1 MQAWPWIHESFVS
14 GLHTG
19 RVSRKKI
26 LVVDDEKDLVDILAF
41 NLRREQYEVV
51 TAHDGEKALDVA
63 RRDAP
68 DLVILDLM
76 MPGIGGL
83 EVCRRLRGDPRTAKI
98 PVIMLTAKGEE
109 TDAVIGLAQG
119 ADDYVRKPFGVKE
132 LMARVAAHL
141 RSQARAG
148 EDEHPKVLR
157 FGDLVIDSDRFV
169 ATLGDEDLP
178 LTTTEFKLLR
188 HLVAKKGRVFSRND
202 LLDSVRGPDAIVTD
216 RTIDVHVAAVRRK
229 LGRYGDH
236 LLTVRG
242 VGYKFAENAA

>member
-1 MQAWPWIHESFVS
+1 MTVDTA
-14 GLHTG
+14 

-41 NLRREQYEVV
+41 NLRREQYEVL
-51 TAHDGEKALDVA
+51 TAPDGEKALEAA
-63 RRDAP
+63 RREAP
-68 DLVILDLM
+68 DLVVLDLM

-83 EVCRRLRGDPRTAKI
+83 ETCRRLRAEPRTSRI

-109 TDAVIGLAQG
+109 TEAVIGLAQG

-141 RSQARAG
+141 RSQARAA
-148 EDEHPKVLR
+148 EDEHPKVIR
-157 FGDLVIDSDRFV
+157 FGELVIDSDRFV
-169 ATLGDEDLP
+169 AALGEEDLP

-202 LLDSVRGPDAIVTD
+202 LLDAVRGPDAIVTD
-216 RTIDVHVAAVRRK
+216 RTVDVHVAAVRRK

-236 LLTVRG
+236 LITVRG
-242 VGYKFAENAA
+242 VGYKFAEHAA

>member
-1 MQAWPWIHESFVS
+1 M
-14 GLHTG
+14 
-19 RVSRKKI
+19 SRKKI

-41 NLRREQYEVV
+41 NLRREQYDVA
-51 TAHDGEKALDVA
+51 TAADGEKALESA
-63 RRDAP
+63 RRDPP

-83 EVCRRLRGDPRTAKI
+83 EVCRRMRSDPRTSRI

-109 TDAVIGLAQG
+109 TDAVVGLSQG

-141 RSQARAG
+141 RTQARAG
-148 EDEHPKVLR
+148 ENEHPKVIR

-169 ATLGDEDLP
+169 ATLKDSEIP

-188 HLVAKKGRVFSRND
+188 HLVAKKGRVFARND
-202 LLDSVRGPDAIVTD
+202 LLDAVRGPDAIVTD
-216 RTIDVHVAAVRRK
+216 RTVDVHVAAVRRK
-229 LGRYGDH
+229 LGEYGDY
-236 LLTVRG
+236 LVTVRG
-242 VGYKFAENAA
+242 VGYKFAENLP

>member
-1 MQAWPWIHESFVS
+1 
-14 GLHTG
+14 
-19 RVSRKKI
+19 VSRKKI

-41 NLRREQYEVV
+41 NLRREQFDVV
-51 TAHDGEKALDVA
+51 TAPDGEKALEIA
-63 RRDAP
+63 RRETP
-68 DLVILDLM
+68 DLIVLDLM

-83 EVCRRLRGDPRTAKI
+83 EVCRRLRADPRLSKT

-109 TDAVIGLAQG
+109 SDAVIGLAQG

-132 LMARVAAHL
+132 LMARVSAHL
-141 RSQARAG
+141 RSQARAS
-148 EDEHPKVLR
+148 EDEHPKVIR

-242 VGYKFAENAA
+242 VGYKFAEHAEV

>member
-1 MQAWPWIHESFVS
+1 M
-14 GLHTG
+14 
-19 RVSRKKI
+19 SRKKI

-41 NLRREQYEVV
+41 NLRREQYDVA
-51 TAHDGEKALDVA
+51 TAADGEKALESA
-63 RRDAP
+63 RRDPP

-83 EVCRRLRGDPRTAKI
+83 EVCRRMRSDPRTSRI

-109 TDAVIGLAQG
+109 TDAVVGLSQG

-141 RSQARAG
+141 RTQARAG
-148 EDEHPKVLR
+148 ENEHPKVIR

-169 ATLGDEDLP
+169 ATLKDAEIP

-188 HLVAKKGRVFSRND
+188 HLVAKKGRVFARND
-202 LLDSVRGPDAIVTD
+202 LLDAVRGPDAIVTD
-216 RTIDVHVAAVRRK
+216 RTVDVHVAAVRRK
-229 LGRYGDH
+229 LGEYGDY
-236 LLTVRG
+236 LVTVRG
-242 VGYKFAENAA
+242 VGYKFAENLP

>member
-1 MQAWPWIHESFVS
+1 MTVDTA
-14 GLHTG
+14 

-41 NLRREQYEVV
+41 NLRREQYEVL
-51 TAHDGEKALDVA
+51 TAPDGEKALEAA
-63 RRDAP
+63 RRESP
-68 DLVILDLM
+68 DLVVLDLM

-83 EVCRRLRGDPRTAKI
+83 EVCRKLRAEPRTSKI

-141 RSQARAG
+141 RSQARAA
-148 EDEHPKVLR
+148 EDEHPKVIR
-157 FGDLVIDSDRFV
+157 FGDLVVDSDRFV
-169 ATLGDEDLP
+169 AALGDEDLP

-202 LLDSVRGPDAIVTD
+202 LLDAVRGPDAIVTD
-216 RTIDVHVAAVRRK
+216 RTVDVHVAAVRRK

-236 LLTVRG
+236 LITVRG
-242 VGYKFAENAA
+242 VGYKFAEHAE